1 MHILYVISENI
12 FRHAASTNGTPEKTG
27 IPYDAK
33 ERKFSLPLCSDGGY
47 MKRILAVLCMLS
59 LLFSAFCFSG
69 SAEGKAIGFYIPR
82 AGGKRPRLPAE
93 EAIIEKHGGYYI
105 DRHVDDDSERR
116 VLYLTFDAG
125 YENGNVKKIL
135 DTLAAEDVPAAFF
148 VLDHLIL
155 ENTDLVCRM
164 QKEGHLVCNH
174 TKNHKDMTKCTK
186 EEMKKNLTDLE
197 KLCEEKT
204 GCALAK
210 YFRFPEGRFNED
222 ALVTAEELGYRTVF
236 WSFAYADWDNG
247 KQPDP
252 ARAKKKIL
260 ENTHNG
266 EVILLHPTSATNAE
280 ILPELIREWK
290 AMGYTFG
297 TLDELT
303 AD

>member
-1 MHILYVISENI
+1 MI
-12 FRHAASTNGTPEKTG
+12 
-27 IPYDAK
+27 
-33 ERKFSLPLCSDGGY
+33 
-47 MKRILAVLCMLS
+47 S
-59 LLFSAFCFSG
+59 LLYGVFCLFG

-82 AGGKRPRLPAE
+82 AGNKRPRLPAE
-93 EAIIEKHGGYYI
+93 ETVIEEHGGYYI
-105 DRHVDDDSERR
+105 DRHVDDESERR

-125 YENGNVKKIL
+125 YENGNVEKIL
-135 DTLAAEDVPAAFF
+135 DTLAAEEVPAAFF

-174 TKNHKDMTKCTK
+174 TKNHKDMTKCQK
-186 EEMKKNLTDLE
+186 EEMVKNLTDLE

-204 GCALAK
+204 GSALAK
-210 YFRFPEGRFNED
+210 YFRFPEGRFSED
-222 ALVTAEELGYRTVF
+222 ALMTAEELGYKTIF

-266 EVILLHPTSATNAE
+266 AVILLHPTSATNAE

-290 AMGYTFG
+290 AMGYSFG

-303 AD
+303 AE